1 MKLIDINFP
10 VFCIKEYEKII
21 QEDKIIYI
29 EIDEIKKIVD
39 NKFLSGETLGER
51 RLKIPK
57 DKRYGLKF
65 SYLNYHQLL
74 KSKCK
79 LFIDNKGNLIKYK
92 KHYRATLTYHKIVKV
107 KQVEHIGYILYM
119 EDINIPMEVMTT
131 AYNYQ
136 NYVGLLQYNNGYLI
150 YEFCD
155 IKKKT
160 SWRMI

>member
-1 MKLIDINFP
+1 MKLIEINFP
-10 VFCIKEYEKII
+10 IFCIKEYEKII
-21 QEDKIIYI
+21 IEEKITYI
-29 EIDEIKKIVD
+29 EIDEVKKVVD
-39 NKFLSGETLGER
+39 NKYLAGKTLGER

-79 LFIDNKGNLIKYK
+79 VFIDNLGNVIKYK
-92 KHYRATLTYHKIVKV
+92 KHHRANLTYHRIVKI
-107 KQVEHIGYILYM
+107 KQVENIGYVLYL
-119 EDINIPMEVMTT
+119 EDINIPIEVP
-131 AYNYQ
+131 AIVYNYQ

-155 IKKKT
+155 IKKSKT
-160 SWRMI
+160 WRMI